1 MDEEGSV
8 IYELEWMA
16 RIGCNTYILYFYL
29 LHWLYILE
37 VILRKIKEEYFTGR
51 IERYVSTNTGR
62 KY

>member
-1 MDEEGSV
+1 
-8 IYELEWMA
+8 MA
-16 RIGCNTYILYFYL
+16 RIGCNTYILYLYL